1 MMVAVRL
8 VSVTEVKCTG
18 YTLDGTRVVS
28 IESLLLSS
36 LSLFA
41 ENSWCTEPNLL

>member
-1 MMVAVRL
+1 MVAVRL

-18 YTLDGTRVVS
+18 YMLDGIGTVR

-41 ENSWCTEPNLL
+41 ENSWCIEPNLL